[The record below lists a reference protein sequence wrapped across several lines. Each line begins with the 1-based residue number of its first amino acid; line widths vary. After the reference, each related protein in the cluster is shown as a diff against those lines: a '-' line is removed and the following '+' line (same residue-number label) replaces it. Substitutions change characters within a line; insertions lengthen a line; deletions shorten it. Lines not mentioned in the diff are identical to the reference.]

1 MITHLYHYYTQK
13 PKYMQ
18 CFLWGGFRGSSWQAH
33 GKLMAKLWGRLWGR
47 ALGASGGAFF
57 DLSVIHVEKSVIHVI
72 FPTKRK

>member
-33 GKLMAKLWGRLWGR
+33 GK
-47 ALGASGGAFF
+47 ALGAFF